1 MADHDLD
8 VKNIL
13 LIHFGQLGDVV
24 LALPAM
30 RAVRERFL
38 DANITALTGKVS
50 GEVVSLAGF
59 ADEVIA
65 VDRVELRDGS
75 KLRSIRRIINLIRD
89 LRGRDFELVIDL
101 HSLKETNLLA
111 LLLGVDHRLLADR
124 GNRSYHS
131 LGNFEPPAPP
141 EDRTIH
147 LSRTYMGV
155 LTPLGLDN
163 EAYPVVI
170 LPQKGEIEY
179 VWQHFIKDTPRPL
192 SGFFPGAGNPS
203 RQWPLVRFA
212 ELAGRLQSDGYTPA
226 VFLGPEEKEMRET
239 VARTFPSGALIIDG
253 LSIPQF
259 IAAASEVDIFVTNDT
274 GPMHLA
280 ALAGAPILLVID
292 SRAPLTY
299 LPLTA
304 QIAVVNDAHID
315 AISVDAVHSAAQQLR
330 RTAAE

>member
-13 LIHFGQLGDVV
+13 VIHFGQLGDVV

-30 RAVRERFL
+30 RAIRERFPF
-38 DANITALTGKVS
+38 ANITALTGKVS
-50 GEVVSLAGF
+50 GEIVRLSGF
-59 ADEVIA
+59 ADQVIA
-65 VDRVELRDGS
+65 VDRVELRDGP
-75 KLRSIRRIINLIRD
+75 KLRSIAKIISLTRD
-89 LRGRDFELVIDL
+89 LRRRALDLVIDL
-101 HSLKETNLLA
+101 HSLKETNILA
-111 LLLGVDHRLLADR
+111 WLTRATYRLLANR

-131 LGNFEPPAPP
+131 LGNFEPPPP
-141 EDRTIH
+141 AEDRSMH
-147 LSRTYMGV
+147 LSRTYMRV

-163 EAYPVVI
+163 GADPVLI
-170 LPQKGEIEY
+170 SPQQGDVEF
-179 VWQHFIKDTPRPL
+179 VRQHFLKETHGPL
-192 SGFFPGAGNPS
+192 ACFFPGAGNPS

-212 ELAGRLQSDGYTPA
+212 QLASRLQSDGYMPV

-239 VARTFPSGALIIDG
+239 VASSFPRGALIIDG

-259 IAAASEVDIFVTNDT
+259 IAVASEVDIFVTNDT

-280 ALAGAPILLVID
+280 ALAGTPILLVID

-304 QIAVVNDAHID
+304 KIETVNDAHIHE
-315 AISVDAVHSAAQQLR
+315 ISVDHVYSFARKLLG
-330 RTAAE
+330 TTIE